1 MIPYQRI
8 IGRILVTDSF
18 PSYKGSCVS
27 VISRAFSEYL
37 PVASPVSLARILDAQ
52 VIDEIQ
58 LSWIGGLSRNS
69 LDIFLDLVRTI
80 SSHISVPLSVSC
92 RIADFDLACRL
103 FDSGADKIILGRN
116 LFSSSSFLSRIV
128 STYGAQAVV
137 GSLDYRIVG
146 DSLVLLNSTNS
157 VFKLS
162 SLALV
167 INSMGIGE
175 VSFNSVDNDGSS
187 SSHPL
192 FSIVDLSEIN
202 IPVLVSGGY
211 RRHSQIS
218 DAFSASVN
226 GVVLSSFL
234 AKSDQSV
241 QQIKARLINDGYRL
255 RLY

>member
-8 IGRILVTDSF
+8 IGRILVTDSL

-58 LSWIGGLSRNS
+58 LSWIGGLSPNS
-69 LDIFLDLVRTI
+69 LDKFLDLVRTI

-92 RIADFDLACRL
+92 CIADFDLACRL
-103 FDSGADKIILGRN
+103 FTSGADKIILGRN
-116 LFSSSSFLSRIV
+116 LFLPPLSV
-128 STYGAQAVV
+128 LELSAPMVPKPLLVV
-137 GSLDYRIVG
+137 WIIELLMITWFCWI
-146 DSLVLLNSTNS
+146 LNS
-157 VFKLS
+157 VVKLS

-175 VSFNSVDNDGSS
+175 VSFNSVDNDGSLHHILS
-187 SSHPL
+187 FRL
-192 FSIVDLSEIN
+192 SIYLKSIYPFCFWWLPKALSN
-202 IPVLVSGGY
+202 F
-211 RRHSQIS
+211 

-226 GVVLSSFL
+226 EVVLSSFL

-241 QQIKARLINDGYRL
+241 QQIKAHS
-255 RLY
+255 